1 MHRSALITATS
12 LALGTAVISGV
23 TNFLSKISVTVVKD
37 AIVFTTLKNAVVAL
51 LLVGIIL
58 GAKKWSEIKTLN
70 KRHWLK
76 LIAIGLIGGSVP
88 FALYFTGLTHTSAL
102 NASLIHKTM
111 FLWVSLLAIPL
122 LKERMTKWQWVG
134 IGAVAIANLFIGGFQ
149 GFKFNT
155 GELMILAATMLWAVE
170 NIIAKLALKDIS
182 SLTVAGARMV
192 FGSVALIAFLAVRGG
207 APAVTHLSSA
217 QWGWTLLVSA
227 LLFGYV
233 ITWYTALKRAPATY
247 VATLLVPA
255 TLVTNALTAIFIT
268 HTFPLVQIGSALFVT
283 LGAFLMIKF
292 AKPVTVLASNNILP
306 VQTPAEGGR

>member
-1 MHRSALITATS
+1 MKRSTIITATS
-12 LALGTAVISGV
+12 LALGTALISG
-23 TNFLSKISVTVVKD
+23 TANFVAKISVTVVKD
-37 AIVFTTLKNAVVAL
+37 PIVFTTLKNAMVAL

-70 KRHWLK
+70 RRHWLK

-102 NASLIHKTM
+102 NASLIHKTL
-111 FLWVSLLAIPL
+111 FLWVLLLAIPL

-134 IGAVAIANLFIGGFQ
+134 IGAVAVANLFIGGFQ

-155 GELMILAATMLWAVE
+155 GELMILAATMLWAIE
-170 NIIAKLALKDIS
+170 NIIAKIALKDIS
-182 SLTVAGARMV
+182 SLTVAGARMI
-192 FGSVALIAFLAVRGG
+192 FGSIALITFLAIRGG
-207 APAVTHLSSA
+207 GTAVAHLSNV

-227 LLFGYV
+227 LLLGYV
-233 ITWYTALKRAPATY
+233 ITWYAALKRAPATY
-247 VATLLVPA
+247 VATLLVSA
-255 TLVTNALTAIFIT
+255 TLVTNTLTAIFIT

-283 LGAFLMIKF
+283 LGAYLMIKF
-292 AKPVTVLASNNILP
+292 AKPAAEIASNNISP